1 MNNKIITNQNLYS
14 LDEIANTG
22 TLFKD
27 IYKPYKVVPKMIPES
42 NEEKLLLKIQQFEI
56 ALMDLNLYLDVY
68 PNDSSL
74 VNLYSKYNKE
84 LEELKKE
91 FENKYY
97 TLSPATSTKNNT
109 WKWLDGKWPWEREL
123 HV

>member
-14 LDEIANTG
+14 LDEITNTG

-74 VNLYSKYNKE
+74 VNLYSKYNKFS
-84 LEELKKE
+84 LISQ
-91 FENKYY
+91 Y
-97 TLSPATSTKNNT
+97 
-109 WKWLDGKWPWEREL
+109 
-123 HV
+123 